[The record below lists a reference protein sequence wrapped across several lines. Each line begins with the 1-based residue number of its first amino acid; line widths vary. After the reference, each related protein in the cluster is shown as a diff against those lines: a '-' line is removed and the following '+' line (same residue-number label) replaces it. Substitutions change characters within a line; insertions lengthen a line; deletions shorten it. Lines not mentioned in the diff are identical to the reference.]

1 MTRRF
6 RLAALFTLAS
16 ALLAFAAPAFASPAD
31 RLERFR
37 ALASARLGTADV
49 VGDPAGDE
57 TYREIYTLLDE
68 EIVESLASGS
78 VFASVAFLQDR
89 LDGFG
94 EAWGATVVRIMRAG
108 PLTVGAFQLS
118 DGLVGNS
125 VRVYGRL
132 RDESALLATLSREGR
147 PFLFPLPASG
157 TPAQFLVA
165 WEGQPSTH
173 GTRPLLLEIARHD
186 GDGVRVVWSSSTAF
200 PDGLFVR
207 RWGVRGSEI
216 RVQYEVRY
224 PGWTPGCEGQT
235 EQEDVY
241 RLAPGAAT
249 FARVARS
256 NLNAWHRDFRLS
268 VARLFSAI
276 TADDRQ
282 TLTGL
287 VPDPKVRSQL
297 PRSLRAEPAC
307 DAAEGQLPDRVSTA
321 ATAERGPWQLMWER
335 RGSVWR
341 LVQAAPVPSRI
352 VQ

>member
-1 MTRRF
+1 MFRRF

-16 ALLAFAAPAFASPAD
+16 ALLGFAAAPALASPAD
-31 RLERFR
+31 RLDRFR
-37 ALASARLGTADV
+37 ALAAARLGAAEIA
-49 VGDPAGDE
+49 GDPAGDE

-68 EIVESLASGS
+68 EIVESLSSGS

-89 LDGFG
+89 LDGFS
-94 EAWGATVVRIMRAG
+94 EVWGATVVRMMRTG
-108 PLTVGAFQLS
+108 PLTVGAFVLS
-118 DGLVGNS
+118 DGPAGNS

-132 RDESALLATLSREGR
+132 RDEPALLATLSREGR
-147 PFLFPLPASG
+147 PFLYPLPAAG
-157 TPAQFLVA
+157 TASQFLVA
-165 WEGQPSTH
+165 WEGAPSMH
-173 GTRPLLLEIARHD
+173 GTRPLRLEIVRHD
-186 GDGVRVVWSSSTAF
+186 GDGVRVVWSLATAF

-256 NLNAWHRDFRLS
+256 DLNAWHRDFRRS

-276 TADDRQ
+276 IADDRQ

-287 VPDPKVRSQL
+287 VPDPKLRSQL

-307 DAAEGQLPDRVSTA
+307 DAAEGQSPDRVSTA
-321 ATAERGPWQLMWER
+321 ATADRGPWQLLWER
-335 RGSVWR
+335 RGTTWR
-341 LVQAAPVPSRI
+341 LVQAAPV